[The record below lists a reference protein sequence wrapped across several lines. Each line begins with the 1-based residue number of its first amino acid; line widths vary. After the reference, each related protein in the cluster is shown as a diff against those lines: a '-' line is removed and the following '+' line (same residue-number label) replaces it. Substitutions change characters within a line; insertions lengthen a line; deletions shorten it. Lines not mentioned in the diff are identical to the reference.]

1 MSGNRL
7 FSRHGVALIL
17 MCWSLLAIR
26 VVESRAAEGE
36 PRFDIKGFIVQG
48 NTLLPDKPLAAE
60 FDDSPRFDTLSVQE
74 ILEEF
79 LGPDKGV
86 DVIEAARTKLE
97 QSYHEQGYPTVLVNI
112 PEQTVADGFVKLEVV
127 ESVIRRVR
135 VTGNRYFTMENILK
149 DVPTLEEG
157 EIIYLP
163 HLQEELALVN
173 RNPDM
178 RVEPV
183 LVPGKTFGTVDV
195 ELKVTDKLPLHGSL
209 ELNNRASADTSPLR
223 LNGVLRY
230 DNLWQKAHS
239 VSLQY
244 QTAPKK
250 TDEVQV
256 VAGSYVMPTPWNDDH
271 RLALFSVWSE
281 SQSAFGE
288 GFQMIGSGYT
298 FGVRYVMP
306 LAPYKLYTHNISLG
320 FDYKDFDETTTFFDE
335 NLKTPITYLPL
346 TFSYNSSLPDEGG
359 LTSFSSSLNMSMRG
373 LVSDQRE
380 FETKR
385 YMARADYLY
394 LTAGVERMQKL
405 PAKCSLF
412 AKLDGQVSDQ
422 PLISNEQFTAG
433 GMDTVRGYK
442 ESSAAGDEGVHAT
455 VELSGPDMAEFFEF
469 AAKADLFP
477 YLFYDW
483 AGMRIRKPLEGQ
495 ERRINLE
502 SAGFGMRGK
511 ITQYLDYEANWAIAM
526 KDRSPTEAW
535 HEYFSFKLKM
545 IF

>member
-1 MSGNRL
+1 MKHL
-7 FSRHGVALIL
+7 LHRHIAF
-17 MCWSLLAIR
+17 SLLLPAIFFSFAA
-26 VVESRAAEGE
+26 VVSAEE
-36 PRFDIKGFIVQG
+36 VQRFHIKGFIVEG
-48 NTLLPDKPLAAE
+48 NTLLADKPFVE
-60 FDDSPRFDTLSVQE
+60 TYDDSPRFDALSVQE

-79 LGPDKGV
+79 LGPDQSV
-86 DVIEAARTKLE
+86 EVIEAARDKLE
-97 QSYHEQGYPTVLVNI
+97 RSYHEQGYPTVLVNI
-112 PEQTVADGFVKLEVV
+112 PEQTVEEGFVKLQVV

-149 DVPTLEEG
+149 DVPTLDEG
-157 EIIYLP
+157 EIIYMP

-230 DNLWQKAHS
+230 DNLWQKEHS

-250 TDEVQV
+250 TEEVQV
-256 VAGSYVMPTPWNDDH
+256 IAASYVMPTPWNDDH
-271 RLALFSVWSE
+271 RLALFSVWSD

-306 LAPYKLYTHNISLG
+306 LAPYKLYTHNISVG
-320 FDYKDFDETTTFFDE
+320 FDYKDFDETATFYDE
-335 NLKTPITYLPL
+335 DLKTPISYLPL
-346 TFSYNSSLPDEGG
+346 TFSYNSSLPDETG

-380 FETKR
+380 FEIKR
-385 YMARADYLY
+385 YMARANYIY

-412 AKLDGQVSDQ
+412 VKIDGQISDQ
-422 PLISNEQFTAG
+422 PLISNEQFTSG

-442 ESSAAGDEGVHAT
+442 ESSAAGDEGIHAT
-455 VELSGPDMAEFFEF
+455 VELSGPDMAEYFEF

-477 YLFYDW
+477 YLFYDL
-483 AGMRIRKPLEGQ
+483 ASMKIREPLPGQ
-495 ERRINLE
+495 EVSIGLE
-502 SAGFGMRGK
+502 SAGLGLRGK
-511 ITQYLDYEANWAIAM
+511 ITQYLDYETTWAMAL
-526 KDRSPTEAW
+526 KDRDPIEAGQY
-535 HEYFSFKLKM
+535 YFNFKLKM
-545 IF
+545 NF